1 MKPSNHKKN
10 GINSSL
16 SLYPLLSV
24 IKKITQEDKPGARKL
39 YAPLIAEIERVPQ
52 LLEPIEDVSILKEH
66 ASLLETLL
74 STLFP
79 PSTVEHDG
87 LYAVSYPFNFDTIFS
102 SPRFRDFFLKG
113 ENDEIVLPDKETNV
127 QISKSSLSLAYNI
140 ILRKFYSVSV
150 PAVAASVHPFSDPES
165 GLITY
170 MELNLNAQFVDVKLI
185 NSDFTLPAN
194 FSPQRTLDID
204 ELKEAFPLENF
215 QFEGIVVI
223 DVLNVTSEHII
234 AEIKN
239 TLLNLNTLSDSNVY
253 SELETHIQTLVGLKD
268 IEIGVSPFFTMN
280 DVFLYSEAN
289 NASSLLF
296 KHENARVHHS
306 QIIHL
311 CRQVFKNTDQ
321 PILFQTLSENN
332 SAQNELVNYYYE
344 LGAKSLIVCP
354 LKSES
359 GKLLG
364 LLEIISKQPGKLKFQ
379 HLAKLQPAMPLFTLA
394 LERTT
399 ENIESQIDKIIKE
412 HFTAI
417 QSAVEWKFTE
427 AAFNYLQN
435 KQVHDSARMTPI
447 TFENVHPLYGAI
459 DVRNSSVERNNAIQS
474 DLLEQLNMVQRV
486 LEKTSKVFNFPLLKD
501 IQFKVEKFIS
511 STNDTLL
518 SDDELLLYD
527 FLQIEIDA
535 LFKHLRSTKPELSK
549 EIDGYFASLDPQRNI
564 IYNHRREY
572 EESITRIN
580 DTLDRFI
587 DQEQKVAQQVFPH
600 YFERYVTDGIE
611 FNIYVGQSLA
621 PQHKF
626 DDIYVKNLK
635 LWQITMLTKA
645 ARLTRALEKKLTLPL
660 QTTQLI
666 LAHSIPLSISFRR
679 KERKFDVDGAYNIRY
694 EIIKKRIDKVH
705 LKDSE
710 ERLTQPG
717 KIAVVYS
724 QQKELQEYLEY
735 IEFLQNEGLLTDNIE
750 HLELEDT
757 QGISGL
763 KAIRVEI
770 NLNSNGGEE
779 NSKVELSKI
788 TSQQLLRK

>member
-1 MKPSNHKKN
+1 MKSTNHKKN
-10 GINSSL
+10 GINS
-16 SLYPLLSV
+16 LLSFCPLIAV
-24 IKKITQEDKPGARKL
+24 VKKITQEDKPGARKL
-39 YAPLIAEIERVPQ
+39 YEALLTEIEALPQ
-52 LLEPIEDVSILKEH
+52 LLKPIEDVTVLRDH
-66 ASLLETLL
+66 AVLIETLV

-87 LYAVSYPFNFDTIFS
+87 LYAVSYPFNFETIFS
-102 SPRFRDFFLKG
+102 SPRFKDFFLKG
-113 ENDEIVLPDKETNV
+113 ANNEIVLPDRETNV
-127 QISKSSLSLAYNI
+127 QISKASQSLAYNI
-140 ILRKFYSVSV
+140 ILRKFYSVAV
-150 PAVAASVHPFSDPES
+150 PAIASSVHPFPDPET

-170 MELNLNAQFVDVKLI
+170 LELNLNAQFVDVKLI
-185 NSDFTLPAN
+185 NHDFILPTN
-194 FSPQRTLDID
+194 FSPQRSLDIE
-204 ELKEAFPLENF
+204 ELKEVFPLDNF

-223 DVLNVTSEHII
+223 DVLDVTSDQII

-239 TLLNLNTLSDSNVY
+239 TLLNINSISDVTLY
-253 SELETHIQTLVGLKD
+253 KELETHIQTLVGLRD

-280 DVFLYSEAN
+280 NVLLYSESN
-289 NASSLLF
+289 NANSLIF
-296 KHENARVHHS
+296 KHENAAAGQS
-306 QIIHL
+306 KIIGL
-311 CRQVFKNTDQ
+311 CKQVFKDSDQ
-321 PILFQTLSENN
+321 PLLFQTLNENN
-332 SAQNELVNYYYE
+332 SNQNELVKYYYE

-354 LKSES
+354 LRSDDDH
-359 GKLLG
+359 LIG
-364 LLEIISKQPGKLKFQ
+364 LLEIVSKEAGKLKFQ
-379 HLAKLQPAMPLFTLA
+379 HLAKLQPSTPLFALA
-394 LERTT
+394 LEKTNQ
-399 ENIESQIDKIIKE
+399 NIESQIDRIIKE

-417 QSAVEWKFTE
+417 QPAVEWKFTE
-427 AAFNYLQN
+427 AAFNYLEQ
-435 KQVHDSARMTPI
+435 KQVNEAVKMPAI
-447 TFENVHPLYGAI
+447 AFENVYPLYGAI
-459 DVRNSSVERNNAIQS
+459 DVRNSSVERNNAIQF
-474 DLLEQLNMVQRV
+474 DFLEQLNMVSSV
-486 LEKTSKVFNFPLLKD
+486 LEKTSRIFNFPLLKD
-501 IQFKVEKFIS
+501 IQYKVDKFIT
-511 STNDTLL
+511 STQETLL

-535 LFKHLRSTKPELSK
+535 LFKHLRSAKPELEK
-549 EIDGYFASLDPQRNI
+549 IIDEYFASLDPQRNI
-564 IYNHRREY
+564 IYHHRKDY

-580 DTLDRFI
+580 DALDRFI

-621 PQHKF
+621 PQFEF

-645 ARLTRALEKKLTLPL
+645 ARLSNTLEKKLPLPL
-660 QTTQLI
+660 ETTQLI

-717 KIAVVYS
+717 KIAIVYS

-735 IEFLQNEGLLTDNIE
+735 IEFLQNEKLLTENIE

-763 KAIRVEI
+763 KALRVEI
-770 NLNSNGGEE
+770 NLNNGQEQP
-779 NSKVELSKI
+779 SKIELSKV
-788 TSQQLLRK
+788 TSRQLLKK

>member
-1 MKPSNHKKN
+1 MKSSNSKKS
-10 GINSSL
+10 GINSLL
-16 SLYPLLSV
+16 SLNPLITV

-39 YAPLIAEIERVPQ
+39 YESLLKEIEASPE
-52 LLEPIEDVSILKEH
+52 LLKSIEDEAVLKENDV
-66 ASLLETLL
+66 LIETLL
-74 STLFP
+74 ATLFP

-87 LYAVSYPFNFDTIFS
+87 LYAISFPFNFETIFS
-102 SPRFRDFFLKG
+102 SPRFKDFFLKG
-113 ENDEIVLPDKETNV
+113 ENNEIVLPDRETNV
-127 QISKSSLSLAYNI
+127 QITKSSLSLAYNI
-140 ILRKFYSVSV
+140 ILRKFYSFSV
-150 PAVAASVHPFSDPES
+150 PAVASSVHPFPDPET

-170 MELNLNAQFVDVKLI
+170 MELNLNAQFVDVKQI
-185 NSDFTLPAN
+185 NQNFILPAN
-194 FSPQRTLDID
+194 FSPQRSLDVE

-223 DVLNVTSEHII
+223 DVLNVTSDQII

-239 TLLNLNTLSDSNVY
+239 TLLNINTISDATVY
-253 SELETHIQTLVGLKD
+253 AALENHIQTLVGLRD
-268 IEIGVSPFFTMN
+268 IEIGVSPFFIMN
-280 DVFLYSEAN
+280 DVFLHSESHNAN
-289 NASSLLF
+289 SLLF
-296 KHENARVHHS
+296 KHEQVATNQSKVIA
-306 QIIHL
+306 L
-311 CRQVFKNTDQ
+311 CQQVFKNSDQ
-321 PILFQTLSENN
+321 PLLFQTLNGNN
-332 SAQNELVNYYYE
+332 SSNNELVKYYYD

-354 LKSES
+354 LKNED
-359 GKLLG
+359 GNLIG
-364 LLEIISKQPGKLKFQ
+364 LLEIISRQAGTLKFQ
-379 HLAKLQPAMPLFTLA
+379 HLAKLQPAMPLIALA
-394 LERTT
+394 LDRTNK
-399 ENIESQIDKIIKE
+399 NIESQVDKIIKE

-435 KQVHDSARMTPI
+435 KQVYEAAKMPSI
-447 TFENVHPLYGAI
+447 TFDNVHPLYGAI
-459 DVRNSSVERNNAIQS
+459 DVRNSSVERNNAIQF
-474 DLLEQLNMVQRV
+474 DLLEQLNMVRHV
-486 LEKTSKVFNFPLLKD
+486 LEKTSRIFHFPLLKD
-501 IQFKVEKFIS
+501 IQFKVDKFIA
-511 STNDTLL
+511 TTKETLL

-527 FLQIEIDA
+527 FLQIEIDN
-535 LFKHLRSTKPELSK
+535 LFKHLRSAKPQLK
-549 EIDGYFASLDPQRNI
+549 KIIDEYFSNLDPQRNI
-564 IYNHRREY
+564 IYRHRREY
-572 EESITRIN
+572 EDSITRIN
-580 DTLDRFI
+580 DALDRFI

-621 PQHKF
+621 PHFKF
-626 DDIYVKNLK
+626 DEIYVKNLK

-645 ARLTRALEKKLTLPL
+645 ARLTHALEKKLSLPL

-724 QQKELQEYLEY
+724 QQKELQEYSEY
-735 IEFLQNEGLLTDNIE
+735 IEFLQNEKLLTENIE

-770 NLNSNGGEE
+770 SLNNGQEP
-779 NSKVELSKI
+779 SKIELSKV
-788 TSQQLLRK
+788 TTQQLLRK